1 MSRSTWIQVFLFLH
15 ILGAIAAVGPTLS
28 YALWIRL
35 GERGNA
41 AERSFA
47 LRGIS
52 WVDNHL
58 ATPAFI
64 AQAVTGIVL
73 ILLLEIDFFQTA
85 WLITGVSIYVVLTVF
100 AIAVYA
106 PVVKRQVELAEGL
119 ASGPG
124 DENTGREYAEVAAR
138 ARTFGIV
145 AIVLVLVIVYLMVV
159 KPTLWSAG

>member
-1 MSRSTWIQVFLFLH
+1 MSRTTWIQVFVFLH

-35 GERGNA
+35 GERGSA

-52 WVDNHL
+52 WVDSHL
-58 ATPAFI
+58 ATPAFM

-85 WLITGVSIYVVLTVF
+85 WLILGVSIYVVLTVF
-100 AIAVYA
+100 AVAVYA
-106 PVVKRQVELAEGL
+106 PVVKRQVELAARVAAE
-119 ASGPG
+119 PG
-124 DENTGREYAEVAAR
+124 DEAAGREYAGVAAR
-138 ARTFGIV
+138 GRAFGIV
-145 AIVLVLVIVYLMVV
+145 ATVLVLIIVYLMVV

>member
-1 MSRSTWIQVFLFLH
+1 MSRSTWIQVFVFLH
-15 ILGAIAAVGPTLS
+15 ILGAITAVGPTLS

-35 GERGNA
+35 GERGSA

-58 ATPAFI
+58 ATPAFM
-64 AQAVTGIVL
+64 AQAATGIVL
-73 ILLLEIDFFQTA
+73 ILLLEIDFFETA
-85 WLITGVSIYVVLTVF
+85 WLITGVGIYVVLTVF

-106 PVVKRQVELAEGL
+106 PVVKRQVALAERL
-119 ASGPG
+119 AAEPG
-124 DENTGREYAEVAAR
+124 DETAGREYPDVAAR

-145 AIVLVLVIVYLMVV
+145 ATVLVLVIVYLMVV
-159 KPTLWSAG
+159 KPTLWSAS